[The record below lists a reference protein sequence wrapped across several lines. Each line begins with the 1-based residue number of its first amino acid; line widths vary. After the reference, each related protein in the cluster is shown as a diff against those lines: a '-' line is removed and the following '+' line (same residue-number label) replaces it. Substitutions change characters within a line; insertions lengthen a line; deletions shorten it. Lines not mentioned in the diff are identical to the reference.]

1 MNKNTSSSQSLER
14 ESAIRPTVDNDDQTN
29 RTESDHPEE
38 KDGGHDSSTCGQET
52 EYQDLIYKETER
64 ENVEDGEHF
73 ENRENVLDGENVD
86 ASGDFFKLREEL
98 ATLSVL
104 SMTRTKEMVDPHRSD
119 KGNKDGRYLV
129 SKENRERETD
139 SSTETNKKTE
149 KGKGSVVEAYRR
161 SLIIQEVE
169 EKMEDGYLE
178 MEISSEELDVVD
190 EVQQTLGYAGA
201 EEVSGEEEEIDVEEM
216 GPTMYPDAAWQE
228 VPGAREVDQASSTMA
243 SFRGITHN
251 QIHLPQ
257 KIKMATAAPE
267 MADVSIPTPLEAEP
281 FTLTSRRV
289 TTGSTGSWE
298 PEEEEDVEVDV
309 LEWSP
314 DVRPRVW
321 GVGLEQG
328 VTELTEEEEIDV
340 MGEETD

>member
-1 MNKNTSSSQSLER
+1 
-14 ESAIRPTVDNDDQTN
+14 
-29 RTESDHPEE
+29 
-38 KDGGHDSSTCGQET
+38 
-52 EYQDLIYKETER
+52 
-64 ENVEDGEHF
+64 
-73 ENRENVLDGENVD
+73 
-86 ASGDFFKLREEL
+86 
-98 ATLSVL
+98 
-104 SMTRTKEMVDPHRSD
+104 MTRTKDMVDPHRSD
-119 KGNKDGRYLV
+119 KGNKEGRDLV
-129 SKENRERETD
+129 SKENRERDTD
-139 SSTETNKKTE
+139 SSTETNQKTE
-149 KGKGSVVEAYRR
+149 KGKGSVVEAYR
-161 SLIIQEVE
+161 SVIIQEVE

-228 VPGAREVDQASSTMA
+228 GPGAREGDQVSSTMA
-243 SFRGITHN
+243 SFRGITH
-251 QIHLPQ
+251 IHLPQ
-257 KIKMATAAPE
+257 KIKMETAAPE

-321 GVGLEQG
+321 GAGLEQG
-328 VTELTEEEEIDV
+328 VTELTEEDEIDV
-340 MGEETD
+340 MGVETD

>member
-1 MNKNTSSSQSLER
+1 MNKNISSSQPLER
-14 ESAIRPTVDNDDQTN
+14 ESAIRPTVDNDHQTN

-38 KDGGHDSSTCGQET
+38 KDGGHDSSSTCGQET

-64 ENVEDGEHF
+64 ENVEDREHF
-73 ENRENVLDGENVD
+73 EYTEKVLDGENVD

-98 ATLSVL
+98 ATLS
-104 SMTRTKEMVDPHRSD
+104 MTRTKDMVDPHRSD
-119 KGNKDGRYLV
+119 KGNKERRDLV

-139 SSTETNKKTE
+139 SSTETNQKTE

-161 SLIIQEVE
+161 SVIIQEVE

-228 VPGAREVDQASSTMA
+228 VPGAREVDQVSSTMA

-251 QIHLPQ
+251 HIHLPQ
-257 KIKMATAAPE
+257 KIKMATADPE

-281 FTLTSRRV
+281 FTLTSQRV
-289 TTGSTGSWE
+289 TTGSKGSWE

-321 GVGLEQG
+321 GAGLEQG
-328 VTELTEEEEIDV
+328 VTELTEEDEIDV